1 MFACIHATDYLVM
14 LVDLKVK
21 SLKKAFLFYKSQEPK
36 SFHLFYIYFKI
47 VNVLAKM
54 ITRTNTVFNFGFNM
68 KVKRIKHATNK
79 INTFA

>member
-36 SFHLFYIYFKI
+36 SFHLFYIF
-47 VNVLAKM
+47 
-54 ITRTNTVFNFGFNM
+54 F
-68 KVKRIKHATNK
+68 
-79 INTFA
+79 